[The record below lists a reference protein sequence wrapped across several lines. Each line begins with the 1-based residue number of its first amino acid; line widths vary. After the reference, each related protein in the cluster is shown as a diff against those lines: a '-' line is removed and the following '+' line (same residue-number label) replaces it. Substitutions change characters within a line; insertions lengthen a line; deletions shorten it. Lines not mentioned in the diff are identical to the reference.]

1 MGFQV
6 HTLVSTPAGSR
17 ETMRKITEKYGF
29 VPNLAAVFAESPGTL
44 NALLGLM
51 SAYDAKEMTLSPLE
65 RQVVLLA
72 TSVRNRCEYCTAG
85 HSMLAGMCGLD
96 QGGVGDLQ
104 EGRRLGDP
112 RLEALRLFSEA
123 VVERRGEVSVGDI
136 GKFLEAGF
144 TKGQIL
150 EVVLGVALKTLTNY
164 VSHIAD
170 PPVNEQ
176 FQAFLP
182 AWAK

>member
-6 HTLVSTPAGSR
+6 HTLESAPAGSR
-17 ETMRKITEKYGF
+17 ETMAKIAEKYGF

-44 NALLGLM
+44 NALLGLLG
-51 SAYDAKEMTLSPLE
+51 AYDAEEIGLSPLE

-72 TSVRNRCEYCTAG
+72 TSVQNECEYCTAG

-96 QGGVGDLQ
+96 RGEVENLQ

-112 RLEALRLFSEA
+112 RLEVLRQFTEA
-123 VVERRGEVSVGDI
+123 VVEKRGHASEDDI
-136 GKFLEAGF
+136 RKFLGVGF
-144 TKGQIL
+144 TRAQVL

-164 VSHIAD
+164 VNHIAK

-176 FQAFLP
+176 FHAYLP
-182 AWAK
+182 EWAK